1 MKKAFK
7 FPSLSSSPYCTLASM
22 IDSVRFRWFCYVRFR
37 YVHFRFRC
45 VHFRFRCVHFR
56 FRYVHFRMR
65 ERRSRSF
72 AVWWSVDRSTTWKR
86 SCVANPL
93 HQNQV
98 GFWKIFVYFV
108 NNCFSFPRKIVSG
121 LILAHNFSFYW
132 KTILRSQCFQ
142 MCVGLNLHTSC
153 NFKTSFL
160 QNIFFK
166 EDRTFSFILFQSKD
180 PIYTCIYCS
189 SVHFWRAYL
198 GCNTQ
203 SNQVFTRYH

>member
-1 MKKAFK
+1 MKKSFK
-7 FPSLSSSPYCTLASM
+7 FPSLSSSPCCTLASM

-121 LILAHNFSFYW
+121 LILAHNFSFYHCKW
-132 KTILRSQCFQ
+132 SKRCSDRLSGYFS
-142 MCVGLNLHTSC
+142 VFGLKAASLVFYSDL
-153 NFKTSFL
+153 K
-160 QNIFFK
+160 
-166 EDRTFSFILFQSKD
+166 RTAWC
-180 PIYTCIYCS
+180 Y
-189 SVHFWRAYL
+189 HFYL
-198 GCNTQ
+198 L
-203 SNQVFTRYH
+203 SP